1 MSEDSQALILDLLY
15 AYHYEQRL
23 TSFTTEESSESALNI
38 IKLSSFMSA
47 FVDFQEAKNFD
58 MKIRAVLISSLR
70 RTLAFSFIRN
80 FDLALKVMDD
90 MLSVSL
96 NSKQKTVHS
105 LK

>member
-1 MSEDSQALILDLLY
+1 LILDLLY

-23 TSFTTEESSESALNI
+23 TGFSTEESSESALNI

-47 FVDFQEAKNFD
+47 FVDFQEAKTFD

-80 FDLALKVMDD
+80 YDLSLKVMDD
-90 MLSVSL
+90 MITCSL
-96 NSKQKTVHS
+96 NNKQKTLHS
-105 LK
+105 LKQLSKIIE